1 MYVLK
6 RIYDKY
12 SKEDGYSIL
21 IDRLWPRG
29 ISKTEAKIDLWMKD
43 IAPSKNLREWFSHD
57 PQKWEEFQVK
67 YKSELLGKKELID
80 QITEIEKNNKKV
92 TILYAAK
99 DTKHNNAVAL
109 LNFINKQVSLSKK
122 KVILSH

>member
-12 SKEDGYSIL
+12 SKEDGYRIL
-21 IDRLWPRG
+21 IDGLWPRG
-29 ISKTEAKIDLWMKD
+29 ISKTEANIDLWIRA
-43 IAPSKNLREWFSHD
+43 IAPSKYLREWFSHD
-57 PQKWEEFQVK
+57 LKRWEEFQVR
-67 YKSELLGKKELID
+67 YKSELSEKKELID
-80 QITEIEKNNKKV
+80 KVIAVEKNNKKV

-109 LNFINKQVSLSKK
+109 LNFINTKK
-122 KVILSH
+122 